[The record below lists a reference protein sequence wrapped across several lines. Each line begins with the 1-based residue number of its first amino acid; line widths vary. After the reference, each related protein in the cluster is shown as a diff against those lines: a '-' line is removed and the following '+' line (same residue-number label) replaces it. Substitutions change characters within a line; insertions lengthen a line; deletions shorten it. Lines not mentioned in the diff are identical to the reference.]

1 MIGGRSLKRT
11 FPSKGKSA
19 ATCELHTEATIEQ
32 SKQISTVGS
41 KTSAAAMIGLAAI
54 STTMGAPGILLS
66 GKGDLAVAAEV
77 PGVDANTHEIS
88 VKELKVTGVNRPKG
102 SLLQKLT
109 QGYVETEGN
118 TDSEVEATKP
128 KTFLQLEHTLAEK
141 SFFPVELQKKY
152 SQTQI
157 RESELETLVFS
168 EPKISELQTNELPPL
183 GSLAKVQAKESIGT
197 NTQLI
202 DRLKVETNSVQ
213 KEQKNL
219 SVKNSVESRY
229 KQLASESVEKPFDA
243 STEKSLENKSAT
255 SENLVVKE
263 PAIDIANPS
272 ELDHTST
279 VKQVAD
285 SQIDFAQESIKTEGT
300 KLEGAVVIDSALTST
315 PVSLVYKVRVGDTLS
330 LIAKENNVS
339 VEALARANNI
349 KNLDV
354 IEAAKLL
361 KIPQQQ
367 FSESLTLVSS
377 TSSYSKN
384 EFSQPSLE
392 TTANQHNISEV
403 KLPNIKSNYLSY
415 SVPNVTGAEVAPR
428 RSVQL
433 VSWSQGIDEDQ
444 ENQIH
449 KKPKEF
455 STSTQLLA
463 TDSPK
468 NPLVNKVWPD
478 NLGTRES
485 RQNPVTSSSSNQPV
499 QPLPTDSGELLPKAK
514 SDRQNNPYANR
525 LRSEISRLRQ
535 EYNNQKE
542 LEESQTITPEATN
555 IPVPEPWS
563 SEHNLLNNSQI
574 INENNSSR
582 YLQPTYQEEVNS
594 SQTRQWS
601 EEIET
606 RRPEVRNPATVVKE
620 LPLGRD
626 LSQSQESSVMAAA
639 PIGANFNEILNNPSL
654 GKMVSPD
661 LPPLGKADTYLPG
674 GSMQFTGY
682 TWPSKGT
689 LTSGYGWRWGRMHRG
704 IDIAAPTG
712 TPIVA
717 AAPGVVTFANWNSG
731 GYGNLVEIKH
741 PNGSLTIY
749 AHNSQILVREGQK
762 VAQGEL
768 IAKMGSTGR
777 STGPHL
783 HFEIHPTGNG
793 AVNPMALLR
802 SGATYN

>member
-1 MIGGRSLKRT
+1 MKRT

-19 ATCELHTEATIEQ
+19 AICELHTEATIDQ
-32 SKQISTVGS
+32 SKQISIVGS
-41 KTSAAAMIGLAAI
+41 KKTSSAAAMIGLAAI
-54 STTMGAPGILLS
+54 STTMGASGILLS
-66 GKGDLAVAAEV
+66 GKGNIAVAAEL
-77 PGVDANTHEIS
+77 PGVDTNKHELS
-88 VKELKVTGVNRPKG
+88 TRELNVTGVSRSKG
-102 SLLQKLT
+102 LLLQKLT
-109 QGYVETEGN
+109 QGYVEVEEN
-118 TDSEVEATKP
+118 TDSEVEATQP
-128 KTFLQLEHTLAEK
+128 ETVLPSEHTLGEK
-141 SFFPVELQKKY
+141 SFFPIELQHKY
-152 SQTQI
+152 SQTKA
-157 RESELETLVFS
+157 RKSEQEKETLVFS
-168 EPKISELQTNELPPL
+168 EPKINKLETNELPPL
-183 GSLAKVQAKESIGT
+183 GLLAKVQDKEPIGS
-197 NTQLI
+197 NSKLI
-202 DRLKVETNSVQ
+202 DRLKVEINPVQ
-213 KEQKNL
+213 KPENL
-219 SVKNSVESRY
+219 STKS
-229 KQLASESVEKPFDA
+229 
-243 STEKSLENKSAT
+243 SLELRYEQYISDPVGKSFDKSKEKFLENRNGK
-255 SENLVVKE
+255 SENLVVEE
-263 PAIDIANPS
+263 PALQMATSS
-272 ELDHTST
+272 ESDNSPTA
-279 VKQVAD
+279 KQVGD
-285 SQIDFAQESIKTEGT
+285 SQIDIAQESIKAQGT
-300 KLEGAVVIDSALTST
+300 KLQGAVVIDSEMTST

-339 VEALARANNI
+339 VEVLARANNI

-361 KIPQQQ
+361 KIPQQP
-367 FSESLTLVSS
+367 FSESLKLVSS
-377 TSSYSKN
+377 TSSNSTKE

-392 TTANQHNISEV
+392 TTANQFNIPEA

-415 SVPNVTGAEVAPR
+415 SVPSLTGAEVAPQ

-433 VSWSQGIDEDQ
+433 VSWSEGLNDQ
-444 ENQIH
+444 EHQIH

-455 STSTQLLA
+455 STLTQLVV

-478 NLGTRES
+478 NLGARES
-485 RQNPVTSSSSNQPV
+485 RQNSFSNSQPV
-499 QPLPTDSGELLPKAK
+499 QPLPVDINTESDELLPTAK
-514 SDRQNNPYANR
+514 SEGQNNPYANR
-525 LRSEISRLRQ
+525 LRSEISRLRE

-542 LEESQTITPEATN
+542 LEDSQIITSEAIN
-555 IPVPEPWS
+555 IPVPEPS
-563 SEHNLLNNSQI
+563 SSQQNLPNNSQI
-574 INENNSSR
+574 LTENNSSR
-582 YLQPTYQEEVNS
+582 YLQPTYQEEVSS
-594 SQTRQWS
+594 SQTTQWS
-601 EEIET
+601 EEMGT
-606 RRPEVRNPATVVKE
+606 NRPEIRNPATVVKE
-620 LPLGRD
+620 LPLEREI
-626 LSQSQESSVMAAA
+626 SQSQGSSFMATS
-639 PIGANFNEILNNPSL
+639 PTGANFNEILNNPSL

-717 AAPGVVTFANWNSG
+717 AAPGVVTYANWNSG

-741 PNGSLTIY
+741 PNGSLTVY

-802 SGATYN
+802 SGVAYH

>member
-1 MIGGRSLKRT
+1 MKRT

-32 SKQISTVGS
+32 SKQRSIVGS
-41 KTSAAAMIGLAAI
+41 KTSSAAAMIGLAAI
-54 STTMGAPGILLS
+54 SSTMGASGMLLS
-66 GKGDLAVAAEV
+66 GKGDLAVAAEL
-77 PGVDANTHEIS
+77 PGADNNKHELPIR
-88 VKELKVTGVNRPKG
+88 ELNVTGVNRQKG
-102 SLLQKLT
+102 LLLQKLT
-109 QGYVETEGN
+109 QGYVETEAN
-118 TDSEVEATKP
+118 TDSEVEVTQP
-128 KTFLQLEHTLAEK
+128 ETVLPSEHKLGEQ
-141 SFFPVELQKKY
+141 SFFPIELQQKY
-152 SQTQI
+152 SQTKARTSDQ
-157 RESELETLVFS
+157 ETLVFS
-168 EPKISELQTNELPPL
+168 EPKINKLQTNELPPL
-183 GSLAKVQAKESIGT
+183 GSLAKVQAKEAIGS
-197 NTQLI
+197 NGQLI
-202 DRLKVETNSVQ
+202 DRLTVETNSIQ
-213 KEQKNL
+213 TKPENL
-219 SVKNSVESRY
+219 SAKSSVESRY
-229 KQLASESVEKPFDA
+229 EQYISESVGKPFDK
-243 STEKSLENKSAT
+243 SKEKFLENRDGK

-263 PAIDIANPS
+263 PALQMATPS
-272 ELDHTST
+272 ELDNSST
-279 VKQVAD
+279 AKQVTD
-285 SQIDFAQESIKTEGT
+285 SQTDIAQESIKTEGT
-300 KLEGAVVIDSALTST
+300 KLEGAVVIDSEMTST

-339 VEALARANNI
+339 VEALARVNNI

-354 IEAAKLL
+354 IKAAKLL

-377 TSSYSKN
+377 TSSHSTKE

-392 TTANQHNISEV
+392 TTANQLNIPEV

-415 SVPNVTGAEVAPR
+415 SVPNVTGAEVEPH

-433 VSWSQGIDEDQ
+433 VSWSQGLDEQEHQID
-444 ENQIH
+444 

-455 STSTQLLA
+455 STSTQLVA

-478 NLGTRES
+478 NPGARES
-485 RQNPVTSSSSNQPV
+485 RPNSFASFSNSQPV
-499 QPLPTDSGELLPKAK
+499 QPLPVDINAEGDELLPAAK
-514 SDRQNNPYANR
+514 SAPQSNPYANR
-525 LRSEISRLRQ
+525 LRSEITRLRQ
-535 EYNNQKE
+535 EYNTQKE
-542 LEESQTITPEATN
+542 LEDNQTITSEAIN
-555 IPVPEPWS
+555 IPVPEPLS
-563 SEHNLLNNSQI
+563 SEQNLQNNSQT
-574 INENNSSR
+574 ENNSSR
-582 YLQPTYQEEVNS
+582 YLQPTYQEEISS

-601 EEIET
+601 EEMGT
-606 RRPEVRNPATVVKE
+606 NRPEIRNPATVVKE
-620 LPLGRD
+620 LPLEREII
-626 LSQSQESSVMAAA
+626 QSQDSSVMAAA

-741 PNGSLTIY
+741 PNGSLTVY

-802 SGATYN
+802 SGVAYN

>member
-1 MIGGRSLKRT
+1 MKRT

-19 ATCELHTEATIEQ
+19 ATCELSTEATIEQ
-32 SKQISTVGS
+32 SKQINTVGS
-41 KTSAAAMIGLAAI
+41 KTSSAAAMIGLAAI

-66 GKGDLAVAAEV
+66 GKGDLAAAAEL
-77 PGVDANTHEIS
+77 PGVDTNKHELSTRELNT
-88 VKELKVTGVNRPKG
+88 TGVNSPKG
-102 SLLQKLT
+102 LLLQKLT
-109 QGYVETEGN
+109 KGYVETEGN
-118 TDSEVEATKP
+118 TDSEVEATQP
-128 KTFLQLEHTLAEK
+128 ETVLPSENTLGEQ
-141 SFFPVELQKKY
+141 SFFPIELQQKH
-152 SQTQI
+152 SQTKA
-157 RESELETLVFS
+157 RASEQETLVFS
-168 EPKISELQTNELPPL
+168 ERKIDKLETNELPPL
-183 GSLAKVQAKESIGT
+183 GPLGKVQAKKTIG
-197 NTQLI
+197 NNSQLI
-202 DRLKVETNSVQ
+202 DQLTVETNSIQ
-213 KEQKNL
+213 TKPENL
-219 SVKNSVESRY
+219 STKNSVESRY
-229 KQLASESVEKPFDA
+229 EQYISEPVGKSFDKSKEKF
-243 STEKSLENKSAT
+243 LENRDGK
-255 SENLVVKE
+255 SENLVVEE
-263 PAIDIANPS
+263 PALQIATSS
-272 ELDHTST
+272 ELDNSST
-279 VKQVAD
+279 AKQVTD
-285 SQIDFAQESIKTEGT
+285 SQIDIGQESIKTEGT
-300 KLEGAVVIDSALTST
+300 KLEGAVVIDSDMTST
-315 PVSLVYKVRVGDTLS
+315 PVSLVYKVRAGDTLS

-339 VEALARANNI
+339 VDALAKANNI

-367 FSESLTLVSS
+367 FSESSTLVSS
-377 TSSYSKN
+377 TSSNSTK
-384 EFSQPSLE
+384 EELSQPSLE
-392 TTANQHNISEV
+392 TTTNQLNIPEV
-403 KLPNIKSNYLSY
+403 KVPNIKSNYLSD
-415 SVPNVTGAEVAPR
+415 SVPNVTGAEVAPQ

-433 VSWSQGIDEDQ
+433 VSWSEGVDDGEH
-444 ENQIH
+444 QIH

-455 STSTQLLA
+455 STSTQLVA

-485 RQNPVTSSSSNQPV
+485 RQNPVASSSSSQPV
-499 QPLPTDSGELLPKAK
+499 QPLPVDINTESGELLPKAI

-542 LEESQTITPEATN
+542 LEDSQTITSEAIN

-563 SEHNLLNNSQI
+563 SEQNLLNNSQI

-601 EEIET
+601 EEMEA
-606 RRPEVRNPATVVKE
+606 RRPEIRNPATVVKE
-620 LPLGRD
+620 LPLERNI
-626 LSQSQESSVMAAA
+626 SQYQGPSVMAAA

>member
-1 MIGGRSLKRT
+1 MKRT

-19 ATCELHTEATIEQ
+19 TTCELHTEANIEQ

-41 KTSAAAMIGLAAI
+41 KTSSAAAMIGLAAI
-54 STTMGAPGILLS
+54 STTMGASGILFS
-66 GKGDLAVAAEV
+66 GKGDIAVAAEL
-77 PGVDANTHEIS
+77 PGVDTNKHELS
-88 VKELKVTGVNRPKG
+88 TRELNVTGVNRSKG
-102 SLLQKLT
+102 LLLQKLT
-109 QGYVETEGN
+109 QGYVEAEGN
-118 TDSEVEATKP
+118 TDSEVEATQP
-128 KTFLQLEHTLAEK
+128 ETVLPLEHTLGEQ
-141 SFFPVELQKKY
+141 SFFPIELKQKY
-152 SQTQI
+152 SQTKA
-157 RESELETLVFS
+157 RKSEQETVVFS
-168 EPKISELQTNELPPL
+168 EPKINKLQTNELPPL
-183 GSLAKVQAKESIGT
+183 GSLAQVQVKETIGT
-197 NTQLI
+197 NSQLI
-202 DRLKVETNSVQ
+202 DQLKVGINPVQ
-213 KEQKNL
+213 RQENL
-219 SVKNSVESRY
+219 STKNSVESRY
-229 KQLASESVEKPFDA
+229 KQLVSESVEKSFDS
-243 STEKSLENKSAT
+243 STEKFLDKGAK

-263 PAIDIANPS
+263 PALEIATPS
-272 ELDHTST
+272 ELDHSST
-279 VKQVAD
+279 AKQIAN
-285 SQIDFAQESIKTEGT
+285 SQTEIAQESIKTEGT
-300 KLEGAVVIDSALTST
+300 KLEGAVVIDSDMTST

-339 VEALARANNI
+339 VETLARVNNI

-361 KIPQQQ
+361 KIPQQP

-377 TSSYSKN
+377 TSSYSKK

-392 TTANQHNISEV
+392 TTTSQPNISEV

-415 SVPNVTGAEVAPR
+415 SVPSVTEAEVPHG
-428 RSVQL
+428 SVQL
-433 VSWSQGIDEDQ
+433 VSWSQGIDEGR
-444 ENQIH
+444 ENQID

-455 STSTQLLA
+455 STSTQLVA

-485 RQNPVTSSSSNQPV
+485 RQNPVASSSNSQPV
-499 QPLPTDSGELLPKAK
+499 QPLPVDINTESGDLLPKGK
-514 SDRQNNPYANR
+514 SDSKNNPYGNR
-525 LRSEISRLRQ
+525 LRSEISRLRE

-542 LEESQTITPEATN
+542 LEDSQTITSEAIN

-563 SEHNLLNNSQI
+563 SEQNLPNNSQV

-582 YLQPTYQEEVNS
+582 YLQPTYQEEVS
-594 SQTRQWS
+594 RSQTRQWS
-601 EEIET
+601 EEMGT
-606 RRPEVRNPATVVKE
+606 NRPEIRNPATVVKE
-620 LPLGRD
+620 LPLERD
-626 LSQSQESSVMAAA
+626 ISQSQRSSVMATA
-639 PIGANFNEILNNPSL
+639 PTGANFNEILNNPSL

-717 AAPGVVTFANWNSG
+717 AAPGVVTFASWSSG

-741 PNGSLTIY
+741 PNGSLTVY

-802 SGATYN
+802 SGVSYN